1 MVSSQVKT
9 NLVGVVDEAVA
20 LGAALPLGRL
30 DHRRQL
36 VPVVAPAAAAPV
48 AAGKEAAMI
57 MMTDHLQGKNCVAL
71 VEAVLNVKVSVFC
84 IPVPLWINFVVGEL
98 VTESAVKFPLK
109 YSHSQI

>member
-48 AAGKEAAMI
+48 AAGKEAAV
-57 MMTDHLQGKNCVAL
+57 MMTDRPFARQ
-71 VEAVLNVKVSVFC
+71 
-84 IPVPLWINFVVGEL
+84 EL
-98 VTESAVKFPLK
+98 SSRGCP
-109 YSHSQI
+109 